1 MEPAD
6 ALAPFR
12 LPARALEATFERAC
26 EIDGQFDCDQRT
38 RADTFR
44 HLLTRIVV
52 APDGLAM
59 QLDRARL

>member
-12 LPARALEATFERAC
+12 LPARALEEAFERAS